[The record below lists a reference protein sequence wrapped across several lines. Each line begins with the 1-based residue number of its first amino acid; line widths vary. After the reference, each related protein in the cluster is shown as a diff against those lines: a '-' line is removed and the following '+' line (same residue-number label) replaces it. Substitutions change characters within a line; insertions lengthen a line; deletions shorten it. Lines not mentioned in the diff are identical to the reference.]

1 VPVTQDDI
9 NQVLSPTPRNAGVD
23 AAVVAARRVMAAL
36 LHAGNNTAAEMNA
49 VADQLNA
56 VADYL
61 DEHAPT
67 VKERMIDMWAGEG
80 NTRHNPV
87 TGPENAIAPPVY
99 LEATPDGAV
108 TGSCTLG
115 LIYQGPPGY
124 AHGGMTA
131 LILDHVLGVAN
142 HVAGESGMTA
152 QLTLRYR
159 RPTPLFEPL
168 SISSRQV
175 SVDGRKIRTAGA
187 ISFDGEEC
195 VIAEGLFINKHIPRP
210 VATA

>member
-1 VPVTQDDI
+1 VSESDI

-23 AAVVAARRVMAAL
+23 AAVVAARRVVTAL
-36 LHAGNNTAAEMNA
+36 VHAGNNSAAEMND
-49 VADQLNA
+49 VADKLNA

-61 DEHAPT
+61 EEHVPT
-67 VKERMIDMWAGEG
+67 VDERMIDMWAGEG

-99 LEATPDGAV
+99 LEATSDGGV
-108 TGSCTLG
+108 TGGCTLG

-124 AHGGMTA
+124 AHGGVTA

-152 QLTLRYR
+152 QLTVRYR

-168 SISSRQV
+168 TISSRQV
-175 SVDGRKIRTAGA
+175 SVDGRKIRTGGA
-187 ISFDGEEC
+187 ISVHGQEC
-195 VIAEGLFINKHIPRP
+195 VSAEGLFINKHIPRP
-210 VATA
+210 VAAS

>member
-1 VPVTQDDI
+1 MAVSDTDI
-9 NQVLSPTPRNAGVD
+9 NQVLSPTARNAGVD
-23 AAVVAARRVMAAL
+23 AAVVAARRVMTAL
-36 LHAGNNTAAEMNA
+36 VHAGNNSAAEMNE
-49 VADQLNA
+49 VADKLNA

-61 DEHAPT
+61 DSHAPT
-67 VKERMIDMWAGEG
+67 VTERMIDMWAGEG

-99 LEATPDGAV
+99 LEASREGGV
-108 TGSCTLG
+108 TGTCTLG

-124 AHGGMTA
+124 AHGGVSA

-168 SISSRQV
+168 SIASRQV
-175 SVDGRKIRTAGA
+175 SVDGRKIRTTGA
-187 ISFDGEEC
+187 ISAGGEEC
-195 VIAEGLFINKHIPRP
+195 VSAEGLFINKHIPRP
-210 VATA
+210 VAST

>member
-1 VPVTQDDI
+1 VAVSESDI
-9 NQVLSPTPRNAGVD
+9 NQVLSPTARNAGVD
-23 AAVVAARRVMAAL
+23 AAVVAARRVVSAL
-36 LHAGNNTAAEMNA
+36 VHAGNNSAAEMND
-49 VADQLNA
+49 VADKLNA

-61 DEHAPT
+61 EKHVPT
-67 VKERMIDMWAGEG
+67 VDERMIDMWAGEG

-99 LEATPDGAV
+99 LEATADGGV
-108 TGSCTLG
+108 TGRCTLG

-124 AHGGMTA
+124 AHGGVTA

-142 HVAGESGMTA
+142 YVAGESGMTA

-168 SISSRQV
+168 TISSRQV
-175 SVDGRKIRTAGA
+175 SVDGRKIRADGA
-187 ISFDGEEC
+187 ISVDGQEC
-195 VIAEGLFINKHIPRP
+195 VSAEGLFINKHMPRP
-210 VATA
+210 VAAS

>member
-1 VPVTQDDI
+1 VAVSETDI
-9 NQVLSPTPRNAGVD
+9 NEVLSPTPRNAGVD
-23 AAVVAARRVMAAL
+23 AAVVAARRVMNAL
-36 LHAGNNTAAEMNA
+36 VHAGTNTAAEMTE
-49 VADQLNA
+49 VAQKLNA

-61 DEHAPT
+61 DTHAPT

-99 LEATPDGAV
+99 LEATRDHGV
-108 TGSCTLG
+108 TGGCTLG

-124 AHGGMTA
+124 AHGGVTA

-142 HVAGESGMTA
+142 HAAGESGMTA

-168 SISSRQV
+168 TIASRQV
-175 SVDGRKIRTAGA
+175 SVDGRKIRTTGS
-187 ISFDGEEC
+187 ISVAGEEC
-195 VIAEGLFINKHIPRP
+195 VIADGLFINKHLPRP
-210 VATA
+210 VAST